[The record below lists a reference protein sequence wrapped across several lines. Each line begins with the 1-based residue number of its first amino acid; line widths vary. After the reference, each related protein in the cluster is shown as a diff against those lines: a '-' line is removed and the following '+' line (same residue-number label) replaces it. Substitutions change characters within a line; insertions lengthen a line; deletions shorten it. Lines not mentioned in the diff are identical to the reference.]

1 MRFLSFWRIAVQRRH
16 RKRYEPEAERA
27 LSLATLDSALWSVKH
42 PKETIK

>member
-1 MRFLSFWRIAVQRRH
+1 MRFLSFWRIAVQRSH